1 MLYFTRKEV
10 ILLMEIWQQTCADF
24 IKFLKT
30 QKNLS
35 EHTVLAYS
43 SDLRHFIQYLA
54 SVEVAEPAEVNL
66 RTIRYYLSQLYEAG
80 YARSTISRKLAC
92 LRSFFRYLCQT
103 GKINSNPMLLIRT
116 PKKTKPLP
124 QLLYSDEVDRLLDEP
139 GEKGRLGLRDQAL
152 LELLYS
158 SGIRI
163 GEAVQI
169 NLGDVEFEQGALRV
183 KGKGQ
188 KERVVPIGT
197 YAVAALQKYL
207 NESRRLICGHKI
219 VSPIDPLFVNW
230 RGKRLTTRGAYGI
243 ITKYLEKVAPNRN
256 LTPHSLRHTFATHL
270 LEGGADLRSLQELLG
285 HSRMSS
291 TQIYTHVTGERIKAV
306 YDQAH
311 PRAKE
316 RTERS

>member
-1 MLYFTRKEV
+1 MG
-10 ILLMEIWQQTCADF
+10 IWQQICDDF
-24 IKFLKT
+24 ISYLKT

-43 SDLRHFIQYLA
+43 CDLKCFHRYIASEQIAELA
-54 SVEVAEPAEVNL
+54 DINV
-66 RTIRYYLSQLYEAG
+66 RIIRNYLSQLYEAG
-80 YARSTISRKLAC
+80 YARSTISRKLAS
-92 LRSFFRYLCQT
+92 LRSLFKYLCQT
-103 GKINSNPMLLIRT
+103 GKIDSNPMVLIRT
-116 PKKTKPLP
+116 PKKTRPLP
-124 QLLYSDEVDRLLDEP
+124 RLLYSGEVEILLDNP
-139 GEKGRLGLRDQAL
+139 NEKGKLGLRDHAL

-169 NLGDVEFEQGALRV
+169 NIEDVEFELRTLRV

-188 KERVVPIGT
+188 KERVVPIGS
-197 YAVAALQKYL
+197 YAITALQRYI
-207 NESRRLICGHKI
+207 NESRRWLCSNKI
-219 VSPIDPLFVNW
+219 PSPADPLFVNW

-243 ITKYLEKVAPNRN
+243 ITKYLRRVAPNRN

-270 LEGGADLRSLQELLG
+270 LDGGADLRSLQELLG

-306 YDQAH
+306 YDKTH

>member
-1 MLYFTRKEV
+1 MG
-10 ILLMEIWQQTCADF
+10 IWQQICDDF
-24 IKFLKT
+24 IRYLKT

-43 SDLRHFIQYLA
+43 CDLEHFHQYIA
-54 SVEVAEPAEVNL
+54 SVQIAELADVNL
-66 RTIRYYLSQLYEAG
+66 RIIRNYLSQLHEAG

-92 LRSFFRYLCQT
+92 LRSLFRYLYQT
-103 GKINSNPMLLIRT
+103 GKIDSNPMVLIRT
-116 PKKTKPLP
+116 PKKTRPLP
-124 QLLYSDEVDRLLDEP
+124 RLLYSGEVERLLDNP
-139 GEKGRLGLRDQAL
+139 SKKGKLVLRDHAL

-188 KERVVPIGT
+188 KERVVPIGS
-197 YAVAALQKYL
+197 YAITALQRYI
-207 NESRRLICGHKI
+207 NESRRLLCSNKI
-219 VSPIDPLFVNW
+219 ASPADPLFVNW

-243 ITKYLEKVAPNRN
+243 ITKYLKKVAPNKN

-270 LEGGADLRSLQELLG
+270 LDGGADLRSLQELLG

-306 YDQAH
+306 YDKAH

>member
-1 MLYFTRKEV
+1 MGSWKE
-10 ILLMEIWQQTCADF
+10 TCENF
-24 IKFLKT
+24 IKYLKT

-35 EHTVLAYS
+35 EHTAQSYR
-43 SDLRHFIQYLA
+43 SDLKHFLQYIESA
-54 SVEVAEPAEVNL
+54 QISEPAEVNL
-66 RTIRYYLSQLYEAG
+66 KIIRNYLSQLYEAG
-80 YARSTISRKLAC
+80 YARSTISRRLAT
-92 LRSFFRYLCQT
+92 LRSLFRYLCQV
-103 GKINSNPMLLIRT
+103 GKIDNNPLVLVRT
-116 PKKTKPLP
+116 PKQTKHLP
-124 QLLYSDEVDRLLDEP
+124 QFLYSTEVNDLLDNP
-139 GEKGRLGLRDQAL
+139 AGKGKLEIRDHAI

-169 NLGDVEFEQGALRV
+169 DVGDVDFGRRSLRV

-188 KERVVPIGT
+188 KERIVPFGSH
-197 YAVAALQKYL
+197 ASAALQWYMM
-207 NESRRLICGHKI
+207 EGRPLICGKKNP
-219 VSPIDPLFVNW
+219 SPIEPLFVNW

-243 ITKYLEKVAPNRN
+243 INKYLKKVAPTRN

-270 LEGGADLRSLQELLG
+270 LEGGADLRSVQELLG

-306 YDQAH
+306 YEKAH

-316 RTERS
+316 RK